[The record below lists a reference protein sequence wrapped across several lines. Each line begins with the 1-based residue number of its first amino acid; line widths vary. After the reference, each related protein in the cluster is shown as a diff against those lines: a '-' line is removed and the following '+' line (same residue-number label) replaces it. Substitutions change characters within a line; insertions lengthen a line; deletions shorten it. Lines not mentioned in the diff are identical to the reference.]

1 MVLPLCCF
9 LVAMRETKEALENVS
24 SALEILQEG
33 MGKLQASL
41 AGERSSLS
49 NTLSDP
55 ACTNGAVSP
64 TCNMIRSTLPQLG
77 TNADFSKVRRNTFI
91 LEEFHTG
98 LM

>member
-1 MVLPLCCF
+1 MHGIWNRICGPHPDRCHLF
-9 LVAMRETKEALENVS
+9 LHVSMLRQLRSCAFPTFCLAMRETKEALENVS
-24 SALEILQEG
+24 SALEIIQEG

-64 TCNMIRSTLPQLG
+64 T
-77 TNADFSKVRRNTFI
+77 
-91 LEEFHTG
+91 
-98 LM
+98 